1 MNKPLVKNTSGFIS
15 LFCINIGIY
24 PYILIIMCIF
34 IIYIRIIAFMLQNLC
49 NMLY

>member
-24 PYILIIMCIF
+24 PYILIGGKAKI
-34 IIYIRIIAFMLQNLC
+34 L
-49 NMLY
+49 